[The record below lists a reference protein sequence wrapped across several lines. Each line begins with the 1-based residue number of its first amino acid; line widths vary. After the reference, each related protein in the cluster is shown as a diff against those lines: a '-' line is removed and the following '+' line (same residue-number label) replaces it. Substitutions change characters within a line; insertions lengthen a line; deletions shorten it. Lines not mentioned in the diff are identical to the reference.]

1 MMQGTQNSIPKFCL
15 LANSH
20 SSVKRRRRKS
30 VPGRRASVSSDKG
43 QMKDEDTVPLP
54 EVEEG
59 NEVKQSQNGVEEGV
73 KIRVYTKLN
82 KN

>member
-1 MMQGTQNSIPKFCL
+1 MQGTQNSITKYCL

-30 VPGRRASVSSDKG
+30 VPGRRALVSSDKG